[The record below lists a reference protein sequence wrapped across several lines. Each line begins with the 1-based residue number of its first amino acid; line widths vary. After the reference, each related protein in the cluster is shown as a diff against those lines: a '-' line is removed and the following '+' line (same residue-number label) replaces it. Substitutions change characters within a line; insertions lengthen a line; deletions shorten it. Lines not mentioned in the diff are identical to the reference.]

1 MTPGNNGYQRSGRP
15 GYGSGAPRNSS
26 GNFGTRRSADR
37 PYEDAKPDVLPN
49 DFVDLAMHTMEQIS
63 TPAPSDDNPGRRK
76 FAITTSKIRN
86 LLSLVMD
93 IYNQEY
99 RRVEKDLL
107 DESKRQI
114 QMARVRMIYEAGRDD
129 NVRRFLEQ
137 SHLIAYLKGIGDD
150 RARLI
155 QYTQYLEA
163 LVAYHRYMGGREN

>member
-1 MTPGNNGYQRSGRP
+1 M
-15 GYGSGAPRNSS
+15 
-26 GNFGTRRSADR
+26 
-37 PYEDAKPDVLPN
+37 
-49 DFVDLAMHTMEQIS
+49 
-63 TPAPSDDNPGRRK
+63 
-76 FAITTSKIRN
+76 
-86 LLSLVMD
+86 
-93 IYNQEY
+93 
-99 RRVEKDLL
+99 EKDLL